1 MPHYLLQ
8 LSHTNRTALQHRL
21 GLNLSVM
28 QMDELFEAEYRDAM
42 LNFWLPKTLE
52 YPEKYQW
59 YTNWEIV
66 LKSDNIIIGGMGLA
80 GEPNAEGE
88 AEAGYLIDKRYHRRG
103 YASEALQA
111 ITRWVFRHPNV
122 QCLMAHTYDGNTASK
137 NLLLKNG
144 FVQVNDEF
152 GYLTYQLEKELLQ
165 V

>member
-1 MPHYLLQ
+1 
-8 LSHTNRTALQHRL
+8 
-21 GLNLSVM
+21 M